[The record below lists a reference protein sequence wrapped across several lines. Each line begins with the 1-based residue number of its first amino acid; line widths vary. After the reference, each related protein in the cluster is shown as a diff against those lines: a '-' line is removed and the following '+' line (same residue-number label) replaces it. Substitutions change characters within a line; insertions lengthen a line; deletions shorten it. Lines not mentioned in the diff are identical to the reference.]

1 MTAPEALVQVAGAA
15 RLFPVKR
22 HPLDR
27 EPQRLTAVDDVTLEI
42 RRGECL
48 GLVGESGSGKTTLA
62 RLIMKLVP
70 LSAGRIVVAGTDV
83 DAASGRELRALRQ
96 RAQIVF
102 QDPYSS
108 LDPRFSV
115 KRIVGEGLQGMPRS
129 ERDRTVREALE
140 RVGLPGEFAD
150 RYPHQLSGGQRQR
163 VSIARALAVEP
174 EFLVLDEPV
183 SALDVSMQAQVLNLL
198 RDLQEELH
206 LTYLFISH
214 DLSVVRHIADR
225 VAVMYMGKIVELAS
239 AERLFSSPQHP
250 YTLALLSAAPS
261 VRADPTRRRLVP
273 HGDPPSPIDPPAYC
287 RFSARCFR
295 ASEVCRTSEPPL
307 GTPARLPGQHVA
319 CFHPGPL
326 TGAEIEAVGARK
338 TSFSEKGVPS

>member
-1 MTAPEALVQVAGAA
+1 MARPDALVAVDGAV
-15 RLFPVKR
+15 RHFPVKR
-22 HPLDR
+22 HAFDR
-27 EPQRLTAVDDVTLEI
+27 DPQHLTAVDEVTLDI
-42 RRGECL
+42 HKGECL
-48 GLVGESGSGKTTLA
+48 GLVGESGSGKSTLA

-115 KRIVGEGLQGMPRS
+115 KQIVGEGLQDMPRA
-129 ERDRTVREALE
+129 ERDGAVREALE

-163 VSIARALAVEP
+163 VSIARALAVGP

-198 RDLQEELH
+198 RDLQDALN

-214 DLSVVRHIADR
+214 DLSVVRHVADR
-225 VAVMYMGKIVELAS
+225 VAVMYMGKIVELAP
-239 AERLFSSPQHP
+239 ADQLFSSPQHP

-261 VRADPTRRRLVP
+261 VRADATRRRLVL
-273 HGDPPSPIDPPAYC
+273 HGDPPSPIDPPSHC

-295 ASEVCRTSEPPL
+295 ATDVCRSEEPPL
-307 GTPARLPGQHVA
+307 EPPPGLPAQRVA

-326 TGAEIEAVGARK
+326 SEAEIDATGQPPKLLSA
-338 TSFSEKGVPS
+338 KGEST